1 MPTISDVAKLSGLS
15 KSTVSRVLN
24 NYPHVSEEK
33 KKRVQK
39 AMAEL
44 EYTPNPSARKMRGAL
59 TTTIGVVVTRIVNP
73 FFSYLVNAIEQVAY
87 EQGYQVVVF
96 QSNEDKEKELSF
108 LQLMQNKQ
116 LDGIIMAS
124 IENDE
129 EVIEAYLAY
138 GPIVFVNE
146 YIQHMNTIPS
156 VRIDHLS
163 AAYEGVK
170 HLLAQGHR
178 RIAYCTGGL
187 FEHRGQS
194 DDRNV
199 GYQKALAEKGI
210 EVDPQLVFVNK
221 HTIEDGESVGR
232 TIFQMEK
239 QPTAVFTGSD
249 EVAAGVIAAAHD
261 LEKHVPKDLAVVGF
275 DDQPLAK
282 ITNPKLTTIK
292 QPVDDM
298 GRLAANRMIEALN
311 GGEASENQTVL
322 ETKFIERGTT

>member
-1 MPTISDVAKLSGLS
+1 MPTISDVAKRSGLS

-33 KKRVQK
+33 KERVQK

-96 QSNEDKEKELSF
+96 QSNEDQEKELSF
-108 LQLMQNKQ
+108 LQLMQHKQ

-129 EVIEAYLAY
+129 EVIETYLAY

-146 YIQHMNTIPS
+146 YIQHMNTVPS
-156 VRIDHLS
+156 VRINHIA
-163 AAYEGVK
+163 AAYEGVM
-170 HLLAQGHR
+170 HLLNQGHR

-187 FEHRGQS
+187 FEQQGQS
-194 DDRNV
+194 DDRNI
-199 GYQKALAEKGI
+199 GYKKALAEKGI
-210 EVDPQLVFVNK
+210 EVDPQFVFVNK

-232 TIFQMEK
+232 AIFQMKE

-249 EVAAGVIAAAHD
+249 EVAAGVIAAAHE
-261 LEKHVPKDLAVVGF
+261 LNQRVPEDLAVVGF
-275 DDQPLAK
+275 DDQPIAK
-282 ITNPKLTTIK
+282 ITYPKLTTIK

-298 GRLAANRMIEALN
+298 GRLAANLMIEALN
-311 GGEASENQTVL
+311 GTTPTENETVL
-322 ETKFIERGTT
+322 ETKFVERDTT